1 MIAIT
6 LSACDALY
14 SFTRSITFWCDAW
27 SPCDILSRATFMP
40 VSASFHIMSLVLVEG
55 PIVHTIFVLRLTFG
69 LDHTPFAAVA
79 SCWIALRCWK
89 FASSCKRK
97 HITDTMFPNFGTE
110 FQRYLTTN
118 LRRMQHLETLPLLT
132 NGSITNSMMLVPLW
146 RTGKQ
151 MKNQQFIRTCQ
162 VTRVE
167 LL

>member
-40 VSASFHIMSLVLVEG
+40 ASASFHIISLVLVEG

-89 FASSCKRK
+89 FASSCQRK
-97 HITDTMFPNFGTE
+97 HITGNRFSNFKSYRRNSKGTSPLIYVLRCNTWKHLPSW
-110 FQRYLTTN
+110 QRFHN
-118 LRRMQHLETLPLLT
+118 
-132 NGSITNSMMLVPLW
+132 
-146 RTGKQ
+146 
-151 MKNQQFIRTCQ
+151 
-162 VTRVE
+162 
-167 LL
+167 